1 MDLAQLEN
9 TAHLLASASA
19 DRRPEVLERTS
30 RQLQF
35 VPEGMT
41 QEQDHR
47 KKRVQ
52 GLQKGRGT
60 CKHILNPA
68 IWSKLPLEL
77 EQRIFAHLPLRHIL
91 RLRVLSKA
99 WDQYVTG
106 VLQGFSKVC
115 AEVNPK
121 LFGLLCEGRDYD
133 VAGIMAV
140 RIHDI
145 DSKRWHR
152 FKHNTVFEDQ
162 FIVTMNAGD
171 GGLVC
176 VVSLDIGKTENPVV
190 IEVFNPL
197 TKQRRVLPNLPHAL
211 SSFQPSMLQLVMD
224 RESATYKVLVVGP
237 SEASVR
243 GYAEGGEAAAI
254 YSSVTG
260 QWSHTEASTG
270 LIFGYEHFWDD
281 DGSDSELEG
290 ETQFY
295 YEMSRPTPCVYDC
308 ANGTKISL
316 EDGSSPWI
324 TLTGASCYALVKDRL
339 FVLHKETYED
349 THFGGGVVERQRYCI
364 SEYQAQ
370 RQQPHWRKLQD
381 YRCTEFE
388 NPPDNAKYH
397 LHLYACNNF
406 MLVTANN
413 NGRGSFEHNL
423 AWLYEFGK
431 GEWQAISGLRLEEC
445 GPEKLTM
452 FELAWDA
459 IP

>member
-41 QEQDHR
+41 QQQDHR

-52 GLQKGRGT
+52 GLLQQGRGT

-99 WDQYVTG
+99 WNGYVTG

-115 AEVNPK
+115 AQVNPK
-121 LFGLLCEGRDYD
+121 LFGLLCEAFDYD
-133 VAGIMAV
+133 IAGVMAV
-140 RIHDI
+140 RIHDNG
-145 DSKRWHR
+145 SKRWHR

-176 VVSLDIGKTENPVV
+176 VVSLDIDKTENPVV

-224 RESATYKVLVVGP
+224 RESATYKVLIVGP
-237 SEASVR
+237 SEASMRKDAR
-243 GYAEGGEAAAI
+243 GKYTFGGEAAAI

-260 QWSHTEASTG
+260 QWSSTEASTD
-270 LIFGYEHFWDD
+270 LVFGYHHFWDD

-290 ETQFY
+290 ETLFY
-295 YEMSRPTPCVYDC
+295 YEMSRPIPCVYDC
-308 ANGTKISL
+308 ANGAKISL
-316 EDGSSPWI
+316 EDESSPWK
-324 TLTGASCYALVKDRL
+324 TLPGASSYALVKDRL
-339 FVLHKETYED
+339 FVLHKETYEVTYQD
-349 THFGGGVVERQRYCI
+349 TLLGDGVVERQRYCG
-364 SEYQAQ
+364 EA
-370 RQQPHWRKLQD
+370 
-381 YRCTEFE
+381 
-388 NPPDNAKYH
+388 
-397 LHLYACNNF
+397 
-406 MLVTANN
+406 TAT
-413 NGRGSFEHNL
+413 L
-423 AWLYEFGK
+423 A
-431 GEWQAISGLRLEEC
+431 
-445 GPEKLTM
+445 
-452 FELAWDA
+452 
-459 IP
+459 